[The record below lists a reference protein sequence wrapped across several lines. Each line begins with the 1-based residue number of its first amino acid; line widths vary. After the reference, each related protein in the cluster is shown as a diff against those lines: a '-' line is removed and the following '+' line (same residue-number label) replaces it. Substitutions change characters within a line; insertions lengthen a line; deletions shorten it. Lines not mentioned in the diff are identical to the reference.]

1 MDLQAK
7 DLDIDQLFGST
18 VYYIDFYQRDYKWGK
33 DPVLKLLDD
42 VFYKFGIEYEKHK
55 DSDVN
60 IQTNIANYGWYYMNT
75 FVINEVDG
83 KCFVADGQQRLTT
96 LTLIL
101 IKLYHLAIEY
111 QMKNMEKWIDCKVAG
126 FSGNGQNFWMNHVNS
141 LKTIE
146 AIYQTGEIEKPVE
159 HNTTSRNIVANYAVI
174 SSYINR
180 IFADGDKKKY
190 EAFVYYF
197 LKRIR
202 LVCLNIEL
210 VDVPMFFEVINDRG
224 VRLKPYEILK
234 GKLLGQVD
242 KDEMNQLGLNEL
254 WDKHIGVLNSLSDDE
269 ADQFFTYY
277 LKAKFAN
284 TQSEG
289 RKFDNDYHRSILA
302 VESLGL
308 EHNDKNVKHFLL
320 NDFSYYSHLYYKV
333 RRLRNVF
340 DTQFPHVYYNGLTQM
355 DTQYLLVLSACKVN
369 DPQEDQKIE
378 RVAYEV
384 DRLFTLM
391 HLQRCY
397 NSNLFTTLI
406 YEISSQIRDGEADD
420 LRSVFDA
427 SLLNALRQVHGN
439 DQLTYTWNYGFF
451 RNVGYDNLDKR
462 FMRYV
467 LARVEQYIADNT
479 KMQMKRSL
487 YDLVINRGG
496 VWGFHIEHILAN
508 NSENYALFDNN
519 EDFFR
524 SERNRLGG
532 LLLMKGQDNEAAGN
546 EPYAQKLKSYANTL
560 YWNETLR
567 EDSYKSKLDFT
578 NWIAAS
584 HLNFQPYNTFGREQ
598 LEQRHHLLF
607 DLIGRIWA

>member
-18 VYYIDFYQRDYKWGK
+18 VYYIDFYQREYKWGK

-101 IKLYHLAIEY
+101 IKLYHLAIQY

-146 AIYQTGEIEKPVE
+146 AIYQTGEIEKLIE
-159 HNTTSRNIVANYAVI
+159 DNTTSRNIVANYAVI
-174 SSYINR
+174 SSYINKM
-180 IFADGDKKKY
+180 FADGDKKKY
-190 EAFVYYF
+190 EVFVYYF

-202 LVCLNIEL
+202 LVCLNIEQ
-210 VDVPMFFEVINDRG
+210 VDVPMVFEVINDRG

-254 WDKHIGVLNSLSDDE
+254 WDQHIGLLNSLSDDE

-340 DTQFPHVYYNGLTQM
+340 DDHFPHVYYNGLTQM
-355 DTQYLLVLSACKVN
+355 DTQYMLVLSACKVN
-369 DPQEDQKIE
+369 DPQEDVKIE

-397 NSNLFTTLI
+397 NSNLFTALI
-406 YEISSQIRDGEADD
+406 FEISSHIRDGEADE
-420 LRSVFDA
+420 LHAVFDA

-439 DQLTYTWNYGFF
+439 DQLTSTWNYGFF

-479 KMQMKRSL
+479 KMQMKCSL

-496 VWGFHIEHILAN
+496 VRGFHIEHILAN
-508 NSENYALFDNN
+508 NSENCALFDNN

-546 EPYAQKLKSYANTL
+546 EPFSQKLKSYANTL

-578 NWIAAS
+578 NWIAS
-584 HLNFQPYNTFGREQ
+584 THLNFQPYDTFGREQ

-607 DLIGRIWA
+607 DLIGRIWE